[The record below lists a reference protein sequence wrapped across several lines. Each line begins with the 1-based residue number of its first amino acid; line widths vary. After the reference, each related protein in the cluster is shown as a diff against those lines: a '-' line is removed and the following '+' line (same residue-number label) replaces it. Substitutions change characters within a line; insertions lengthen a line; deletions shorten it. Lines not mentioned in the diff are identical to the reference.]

1 MFSPRC
7 RISIVCYMVADIPVN
22 GTQHYHEMRSAPT
35 TVSATG
41 IIRPLQNYYQAE
53 TNYQFGVNREI
64 NNRTGGSA

>member
-1 MFSPRC
+1 
-7 RISIVCYMVADIPVN
+7 MVADIPVN